1 MTGKVMIAAIA
12 ASLLGIAAPAV
23 AEAPVPA
30 PAAPAGA
37 LIGPALHVSDVARA
51 LKFYVDGL
59 GMKVGLEMGPPT
71 RHETILTFGGDPRQP
86 GIILLSDKTAKVPPR
101 IAQSNGYDRTVLRIE
116 DLAAVAARLR
126 AAGFAPGEIRDVA
139 MGYRMMMATDADGYR
154 YELVQAAPRKPAP

>member
-1 MTGKVMIAAIA
+1 MTGRIVIAAIA
-12 ASLLGIAAPAV
+12 ASLLHAAVPAG
-23 AEAPVPA
+23 AEVPA
-30 PAAPAGA
+30 PGRPSGA

-86 GIILLSDKTAKVPPR
+86 GIILLSDQTAKAPPR
-101 IAQSNGYDRTVLRIE
+101 IAQSNGYDRTVLRID
-116 DLAAVAARLR
+116 DLIAVAARLR
-126 AAGFAPGEIRDVA
+126 ATGFAPGEIRDVA
-139 MGYRMMMATDADGYR
+139 MGYRMMMATDPDGYR